1 MPRPPAI
8 SGQEAVRAFEKAGWT
23 AARQRGSHVV
33 LTKPGSIFTLS
44 IPLHDE
50 LGPGLLRD
58 QIRKAG
64 LTVQEF
70 IALLQ

>member
-1 MPRPPAI
+1 MPKPPAV
-8 SGQEAVRAFEKAGWT
+8 SGQEAVRAFEKAGWM

-64 LTVQEF
+64 LTVEEF
-70 IALLQ
+70 VVLL

>member
-50 LGPGLLRD
+50 LGPDLLRD
-58 QIRKAG
+58 QIRMAG

>member
-1 MPRPPAI
+1 MPELPAI
-8 SGQEAVRAFEKAGWT
+8 SGQEAVRAFEKVGWIV
-23 AARQRGSHVV
+23 ARQRGSHVV

-64 LTVQEF
+64 LTAEEF
-70 IALLQ
+70 ITLL

>member
-8 SGQEAVRAFEKAGWT
+8 SGLAAVRIFEKAGWT
-23 AARQRGSHVV
+23 VARQRGSHVV
-33 LTKPGSIFTLS
+33 LTKAGSLYTLS
-44 IPLHDE
+44 IPLHDV

-64 LTVQEF
+64 LTIDEF
-70 IALLQ
+70 ISLL

>member
-64 LTVQEF
+64 LTVEEF